1 MTNTSY
7 LHRFLR
13 LWEFWVPGPCFPP
26 IDEKHPGNSVLH
38 SYILFGWTEFHNLF
52 TFYLIQAMSAK
63 KISSSNSVRPSIEAA
78 SNWQKPS
85 LNYSSNDTMSNDDL
99 IDVITLR
106 LTRMG
111 ELEQENIIL
120 KRKLNRYC
128 LFYFLFVTAVKL
140 SYPIKPGCF
149 HQWRPR
155 VELLA
160 LARIFATFIFYL
172 YFIVTRKGLGL
183 LLVYY
188 IFFLIFS
195 LVASLPSIE
204 WHKMPDLYTEINFA
218 EKVTHQAPLIL

>member
-1 MTNTSY
+1 MLIKINHLCILGKRAYGCIIDDHDLRMKGQNAINIRSFSETWQCDIKWQTHLICMNFKGY
-7 LHRFLR
+7 GIFLD
-13 LWEFWVPGPCFPP
+13 PCFPR
-26 IDEKHPGNSVLH
+26 IDGKHAGNSVLH

-78 SNWQKPS
+78 SNWEKPS

-128 LFYFLFVTAVKL
+128 LFYFLFVAAVKL

-149 HQWRPR
+149 H
-155 VELLA
+155 
-160 LARIFATFIFYL
+160 
-172 YFIVTRKGLGL
+172 
-183 LLVYY
+183 
-188 IFFLIFS
+188 
-195 LVASLPSIE
+195 
-204 WHKMPDLYTEINFA
+204 
-218 EKVTHQAPLIL
+218 